1 MQKLAC
7 VALILLIGFSGV
19 FFVVSPVRGETQK
32 SGLITSDT
40 TWTAAGSPYRLT
52 GPVGV
57 ATGVTLTIEPGV
69 TVDFGKFYMQI
80 NGTLNAQGTADNKI
94 ILTSFSGR
102 DYTGAPQNIQFMPL
116 STPWNKQTGSGCI
129 ISNAQISIVSIVIK
143 DCSPKIS
150 SCSLSEPLGYTID
163 ITGGSASITQ
173 NTIDL
178 TVGGGISVSKGT
190 PTISDNQITG
200 TYYQTGIT
208 AGGVP
213 IFNNNTLINLWT
225 GISASGQTYFE
236 GNIVSNCANIGI
248 ECLSSTVA
256 ISRNQISNNKIGVS
270 GSAIIQNN
278 AITNNTIAIKNP
290 TSQGTINEN
299 NIVGNT
305 QGIVLDSADDVY
317 AAHNWWG
324 TTDSN
329 AIRQTNW
336 DYKNDYNLGIVTID
350 PVSTAPNPDAPVPQD
365 DTPAT
370 TPKSTTTQPPAT
382 TTEPPQDQNTQHAS
396 PTPLGDQSSNAAS
409 SLPFDPLEAVVIVVV
424 VLAIVTVAFSLFR
437 VYRRVDKP
445 KE

>member
-7 VALILLIGFSGV
+7 VALILLIGFSGL
-19 FFVVSPVRGETQK
+19 FFVIYPVRGETQK
-32 SGLITSDT
+32 NGLLTSDA
-40 TWTAAGSPYRLT
+40 TWTAAESPYKLT

-57 ATGVTLTIEPGV
+57 ADGVTLTIEPGV

-94 ILTSFSGR
+94 TFTSFSGR
-102 DYTGAPQNIQFMPL
+102 DYTGAPQNIQFMPS
-116 STPWNKQTGSGCI
+116 STPWNKQSGSGCI
-129 ISNAQISIVSIVIK
+129 ISNAQISIVSVVIK

-190 PTISDNQITG
+190 PTISDNQIKG
-200 TYYQTGIT
+200 TNYQPGIT
-208 AGGVP
+208 AGGNP
-213 IFNNNTLINLWT
+213 IFNNNKLIDLWT
-225 GISASGQTYFE
+225 GISASGSAYFE

-248 ECLSSTVA
+248 ECLSSTVT
-256 ISRNQISNNKIGVS
+256 ITHNQISNNKIGVS

-290 TSQGTINEN
+290 TSLATIHEN

-305 QGIVLDSADDVY
+305 QGIVLNSAEDVY

-324 TTDSN
+324 TTDLN

-336 DYKNDYNLGIVTID
+336 DYKNDYNLGIVTIE
-350 PVSTAPNPDAPVPQD
+350 PVSTSPNPDAPAFQD
-365 DTPAT
+365 DTPT
-370 TPKSTTTQPPAT
+370 ITPQSTITQPPAT
-382 TTEPPQDQNTQHAS
+382 ATELPQDQNTQPTS
-396 PTPLGDQSSNAAS
+396 PTPIGDQSSNQS
-409 SLPFDPLEAVVIVVV
+409 NLSFDLIGVIVVV
-424 VLAIVTVAFSLFR
+424 VVVLAVVTVAFSLFR
-437 VYRRVDKP
+437 VYRRVDIP
-445 KE
+445 AE